1 MLMNNMNFVKGM
13 GVGLMV
19 GSAIGMAVAAPKK
32 NGKKIVGRALKT
44 IGEVVEDVTDAMMR

>member
-19 GSAIGMAVAAPKK
+19 GGAIGMAVATPKK
-32 NGKKIVGRALKT
+32 TGKKIMGRALKT
-44 IGEVVEDVTDAMMR
+44 IGEVMEDVTDAMMR

>member
-19 GSAIGMAVAAPKK
+19 GSAIGMAVASPKK